1 MAKAVLLVLTTFSTG
16 ALAQVAPTPDAA
28 ADPGASAITV
38 TATRTP
44 TPIDQVA
51 SSVTVLDKAA
61 MQEVLAGF
69 GVDELGKQKVAP
81 KPNVNITIQRIEVQ
95 SDDPD
100 RYAFGLVEAF
110 QDAVRN
116 PSGAAKRVKGL

>member
-61 MQEVLAGF
+61 VDATQDIGISVLLRRTPA
-69 GVDELGKQKVAP
+69 AP
-81 KPNVNITIQRIEVQ
+81 TRH
-95 SDDPD
+95 
-100 RYAFGLVEAF
+100 
-110 QDAVRN
+110 
-116 PSGAAKRVKGL
+116 